1 MSIKTFFRSLI
12 LGGLVL
18 AGCMSISKSS
28 PTATLQ
34 ATAVPTSNPTEQT
47 MVKSSQII
55 DLHFSKAFYHP
66 GEAAHLVV
74 QVKSEVVQPS
84 PARLVAQ
91 VSSLAANLNRV
102 EQAVTLEGGEQTFEL
117 SWNPPAA
124 APRGYGVDLSL
135 GTLAG
140 ETLAREAAAY
150 DVLERWPQAPRYGF
164 LSDFFPDRGDIPAT
178 LASINRYHLNALQF
192 YDWMYRHDEF
202 LTDQEPYVDLFG
214 RKLSRLTVDHM
225 IAAAHE
231 YGIAAMPY
239 TAVYA
244 SSMDFFR
251 KHPDWAIFG
260 IDGKPLVFI
269 ENLMVYMDPRPDS
282 PWTHHL
288 LDQFDQ
294 ILEKTAFD
302 GIHLDQYGDPKIG
315 YDAQGNPYPLDTVL
329 AELINSTQQHVAAH
343 RKDGAVVFNAVNNW
357 PIESVAPSAED
368 IVYIEVWPPHDWF
381 TELHGLI
388 AQAQKL
394 GKGKA
399 VVLAAYVSPTLE
411 HNVRLIDAIIF
422 ASGGGHIELGE
433 RDAMLADPYFPKHE
447 KMSPA
452 LAETVRRYYDFAIR
466 YEDVIGPASQ
476 EATRDYLSRITI
488 PGVSI
493 NPGAGKDMVLPIVR
507 ESKGMTAINLVNL
520 LGLASPDWK
529 APMAADPTPLGET
542 TLQLTGLNRRIK
554 SVWMATPDGSNPAL
568 RPLTFDQSADHM
580 TVQFPGLAYW
590 DLILI
595 EWEN

>member
-1 MSIKTFFRSLI
+1 MRIKTLFRSLMI
-12 LGGLVL
+12 GGLAL
-18 AGCMSISKSS
+18 AGCMSYTRSS
-28 PTATLQ
+28 PTAAPQ
-34 ATAVPTSNPTEQT
+34 ATTVTTPIPTEQT
-47 MVKSSQII
+47 MVKSSQIT
-55 DLHFSKAFYHP
+55 DLLFSKAFYQP
-66 GEAAHLVV
+66 GEAARLIV
-74 QVKSEVVQPS
+74 QLKSDVAQPS
-84 PARLVAQ
+84 PARLVAE
-91 VSSLAANLNRV
+91 VSSIAKDVNRI
-102 EQAVTLEGGEQTFEL
+102 EQTVTIEGGEQTFEL
-117 SWNPPAA
+117 SWDSPAA
-124 APRGYGVDLSL
+124 SPRGYGVDLSL
-135 GTLAG
+135 ETLSG
-140 ETLAREAAAY
+140 VTLARETTAY

-164 LSDFFPDRGDIPAT
+164 LSDFFPDRADIPAT

-214 RKLSRLTVDHM
+214 RKLSRLTVNRM

-260 IDGKPLVFI
+260 VDGKPLVFI

-282 PWTHHL
+282 PWTRHL

-315 YDAQGNPYPLDTVL
+315 YDAQGNPYELNTVL
-329 AELINSTQQHVAAH
+329 AELINTTQQHVASH

-357 PIESVAPSAED
+357 PIEDVAPSAED
-368 IVYIEVWPPHDWF
+368 IVYIEVWPPHTWF

-388 AQAQKL
+388 AQGQKL

-411 HNVRLIDAIIF
+411 HNVRLMDAIIF
-422 ASGGGHIELGE
+422 GSGGGHIELGE
-433 RDAMLADPYFPKHE
+433 QDGLLADPYFPKYE

-466 YEDVIGPASQ
+466 YEDVIGPATQ
-476 EATRDYLSRITI
+476 EATRDYLSRISI
-488 PGVSI
+488 PGVSM
-493 NPGAGKDMVLPIVR
+493 NPGAGKDFVLPIVR

-520 LGLASPDWK
+520 FGLTSPEWK
-529 APMAADPTPLGET
+529 APLAAAPTPLGET
-542 TLQLTGLNRRIK
+542 TLRLNGLDRRIK
-554 SVWMATPDGSNPAL
+554 AVWMATPDGSNPAPL
-568 RPLTFDQSADHM
+568 PLTFDQSAGQA
-580 TVQFPGLAYW
+580 TIQFPGLAYW